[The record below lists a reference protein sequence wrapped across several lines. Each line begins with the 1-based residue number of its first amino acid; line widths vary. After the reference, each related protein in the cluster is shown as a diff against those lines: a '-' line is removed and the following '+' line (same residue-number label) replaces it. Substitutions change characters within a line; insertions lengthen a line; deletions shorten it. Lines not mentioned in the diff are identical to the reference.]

1 MATTFTKA
9 KTMGSDSAKHVL
21 VVDDDDMMRAFIKE
35 LLLIHDY
42 KVTEAANG
50 KSGLK
55 EFRENTPDLVITDII
70 MPEMEGISFI
80 RELRT
85 CNKDIPII
93 AMTGNVH
100 GRMDEFLDI
109 SSQLG
114 ADEILRK
121 PIKSQQFLD
130 AIDKLL

>member
-1 MATTFTKA
+1 MD
-9 KTMGSDSAKHVL
+9 SDLPKHIL

-35 LLLIHDY
+35 LLKINDF
-42 KVTEAANG
+42 KITEAANG
-50 KSGLK
+50 KLGLK
-55 EFRENTPDLVITDII
+55 EFREDTPDLVITDII

-80 RELRT
+80 RELRSY
-85 CNKDIPII
+85 NKDIPII

-100 GRMDEFLDI
+100 GRMEEFLDI

-121 PIKSQQFLD
+121 PIKSKEFLE
-130 AIDKLL
+130 AINKLI

>member
-1 MATTFTKA
+1 MAA
-9 KTMGSDSAKHVL
+9 DLPKHIL
-21 VVDDDDMMRAFIKE
+21 VVDDDEMMRAFIRE
-35 LLLIHDY
+35 LLKINDF
-42 KVTEAANG
+42 KITEAANG
-50 KSGLK
+50 KLGLK

-80 RELRT
+80 RELRSH
-85 CNKDIPII
+85 NKDIPII

-100 GRMDEFLDI
+100 GRMEEFLDI

-121 PIKSQQFLD
+121 PIKSKEFLE
-130 AIDKLL
+130 AISKLI

>member
-1 MATTFTKA
+1 MAADTK
-9 KTMGSDSAKHVL
+9 HIL
-21 VVDDDDMMRAFIKE
+21 VVDDDEMMREFVKE
-35 LLLIHDY
+35 LLKINDF
-42 KVTEAANG
+42 KITEASNG
-50 KSGLK
+50 KAGLK

-80 RELRT
+80 RELRSY
-85 CNKDIPII
+85 NKDVPII

-100 GRMDEFLDI
+100 GRMEEFLDI
-109 SSQLG
+109 SSKLG

-130 AIDKLL
+130 AINKLI